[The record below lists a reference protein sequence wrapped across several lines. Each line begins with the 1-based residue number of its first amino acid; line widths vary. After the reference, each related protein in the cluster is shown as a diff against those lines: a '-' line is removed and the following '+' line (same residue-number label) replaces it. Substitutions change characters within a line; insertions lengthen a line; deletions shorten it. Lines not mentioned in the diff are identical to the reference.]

1 MSVSN
6 IAALQDKIQAGKQSN
21 IILPSIA
28 SGAITAVAVASGG
41 LSGGLHWNA
50 VGTTLHST
58 LVGFVLQPGASVN
71 RLIGF
76 TAISNRA
83 IGHSIVNLYQ
93 VGTLNL
99 TTSSGEFTHDAAT
112 FPILRTKMGQASQP
126 IALTPYIYITTAT
139 LTTAAVFTIDY
150 VNQDGAS
157 VTGTIATTLP
167 ATNTAVGTLLRLP
180 LEAGDS
186 GVRDITDVKITTPA
200 VTTGAATIF
209 LAEILDTSGIFAA
222 PHSGFRNSAVRSPN
236 IPLLSP
242 GVATSGTASVKS
254 TARYFGA
261 TGTTISVLELQ
272 TFMDV

>member
-1 MSVSN
+1 MSVAN
-6 IAALQDKIQAGKQSN
+6 VPALQAKIQAGKQSN

-28 SGAITAVAVASGG
+28 SGAITAAAAASGG

-139 LTTAAVFTIDY
+139 TTTAAIFTIDY
-150 VNQDGAS
+150 VDQDGNS
-157 VTGTIATTLP
+157 RTGTVATTLP
-167 ATNTAVGTLLRLP
+167 ATSTAVGTLLRLP
-180 LEAGDS
+180 LEVGDS
-186 GVRDITDVKITTPA
+186 GVRDITDIKITTPA
-200 VTTGAATIF
+200 SAGAATIF

-242 GVATSGTASVKS
+242 GVATSGTATVRS
-254 TARYFGA
+254 TARFFGA
-261 TGTTISVLELQ
+261 TGTTISVLKLQ
-272 TFMDV
+272 TFMDI